1 MRSSIRG
8 KQGSSRLPDD
18 RPWHGGKILV
28 AEDNYLLGE
37 VVCDFLRECGLEP
50 IGPLATVEDARQA
63 ARDYPLDG
71 AVLDLKL
78 GCNLCFP
85 VCAALDARR
94 IPFIFLTGYGDL
106 SMIPTTLR
114 SVPVICKPF
123 ESGEMKSALATMLRL
138 DKGLCVSDLVSPL
151 RN

>member
-1 MRSSIRG
+1 LRDNR
-8 KQGSSRLPDD
+8 R
-18 RPWHGGKILV
+18 WNGGKILV
-28 AEDNYLLGE
+28 AEDNFLLGE

-50 IGPLATVEDARQA
+50 IGPLTTVEKAHEVASRS
-63 ARDYPLDG
+63 PLDG

-78 GCNLCFP
+78 GRNLCFP
-85 VCAALDARR
+85 VCTVLGSRR

-106 SMIPTTLR
+106 SIVPLELR

-138 DKGLCVSDLVSPL
+138 DEGLRVAEPASPS